1 VRAPR
6 YNGENLERDFLNSVV
21 VHLTAALALITVT
34 TFATLCWES
43 DAPWAN
49 ASAPQV
55 EKLTDMAGASLAMSS
70 NVGPAF
76 GKMGAL
82 ENYGFLSAPTKLLYS
97 FAMLVG
103 RLEIWI
109 VLAIFVPGFWRRN

>member
-1 VRAPR
+1 MV
-6 YNGENLERDFLNSVV
+6 
-21 VHLTAALALITVT
+21 
-34 TFATLCWES
+34 
-43 DAPWAN
+43 
-49 ASAPQV
+49 
-55 EKLTDMAGASLAMSS
+55 S

-97 FAMLVG
+97 CAMLIG

-109 VLAIFVPGFWRRN
+109 ILAMLTPGFWRRN

>member
-1 VRAPR
+1 M
-6 YNGENLERDFLNSVV
+6 NSVI
-21 VHLTAALALITVT
+21 VHLITLIVLILAV

-43 DAPWAN
+43 DAPWGN
-49 ASAPQV
+49 VPSAQV
-55 EKLTDMAGASLAMSS
+55 EKLTDMAGAALAMFS

-76 GKMGAL
+76 GKLGAL

-97 FAMLVG
+97 CAMLIG

-109 VLAIFVPGFWRRN
+109 VLAIFAPRFWRQN